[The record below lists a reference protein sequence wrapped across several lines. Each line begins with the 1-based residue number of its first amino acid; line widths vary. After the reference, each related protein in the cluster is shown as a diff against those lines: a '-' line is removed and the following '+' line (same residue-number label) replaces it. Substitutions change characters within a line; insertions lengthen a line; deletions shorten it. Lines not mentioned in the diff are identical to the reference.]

1 MTAPKSTDEDD
12 PSGPKTPRTTPSSPV
27 KPSSAKSADA
37 ARPAVARKVTGPNG
51 GVQRRRAST
60 SKQPPTLLNDFLLGR
75 PSPARLAA
83 QREAARKR
91 RKELEQVKR
100 EMRQAAVLRVPAPGG
115 VRDRVKKW
123 QKANAEAMAS
133 ADPLAPPTEPSEVN
147 VQVDE
152 ESVTEKDR
160 ERIKWRQK
168 KPAQPNIIV
177 VTREKGEGSGS
188 EKDSEEKPRA
198 KSPGKPTANSLEKSR
213 ANSPEKPKANSLEK
227 PTAKNP
233 EKSKANSP
241 EKPKAN
247 GPEKPSANSPESPRA
262 NSPEKPKPNSPEKP
276 RANSPEK
283 PRANSPEKP
292 KAKSLE
298 KPKTNSPEKPRANSP
313 EKLNMNSLAKPKT
326 SGLVKPK
333 TNSPEKPNMNNQERL
348 KMNNAP
354 KKRVVSDTNW
364 VKNLQ
369 KDSTPKSRLPK
380 LKQTAGTPIPKD
392 FLQRTA
398 ANPSVAKKVH
408 AWASKVE
415 IPTGPPPK
423 LYSVSRS
430 VGSGDGIRVKPASDE
445 SDSKSSKSGST
456 HIVVEEETSRPLKP
470 KVSTKPKELQKAKET
485 EKPRESQ
492 DDRIR
497 VKPVQEKIPKAEE
510 HKGSQK
516 PKVPENDGIR
526 VKPVREKTYHDS
538 GIKNRP
544 RSSTPPDDGIR
555 IRPVREKSYHA
566 NENKNRTPAS
576 TPPDG
581 IRVYPG
587 SLGSRSTSTVRAPS
601 RMPSKDAPAR
611 TPGTRRSVSASKRIE
626 VKEDSTSKT
635 PATPTRLG
643 SRKPSGPRHI
653 TQRRPTQKSVAATRT
668 TITDTTGTG
677 TTVTGTTQTG
687 TSGTGTTQTGTS
699 GTGTTQ
705 TGTTVTGTT
714 QTGTTVTEEVSESD
728 SWISGSDEES
738 DRPSTALPSRLAEIP
753 VGYSAFSVLDLPG
766 VKGQNSRR
774 PNAQRQSSFKGAT
787 SVLKRVLTEGKKIVS
802 EKVDPPK
809 PVVNQPPSIETWLKG
824 TVDPFVEAPP
834 KVETEPQPHH
844 RKSVEREWADQSK
857 ARQAT
862 PSPPKSK
869 PEEASPTVS
878 AGKSQEPVRPEDPRK
893 ETRKDS
899 RRDEPE
905 ESRKEEKEETTPTS
919 NSLRRSRATR
929 VSASPLMPSPSR
941 RGLKDKIRDAFRGES
956 TGHIY
961 KPPPEYPSCSTI
973 VDLDDEYVD
982 EYDDDYSDH
991 HGSDHHGSDH
1001 HGSDRHVSDR
1011 RGSDRRGS
1019 DHRGSD
1025 HRGSDHRGSDHRGSA
1040 DRTRSPPLGDEE
1052 DSIISSQPSRP
1063 KSPLVQSKR
1072 RPPTNGHHELS
1083 TIASEVD
1090 SRGTQE
1096 TELSSM
1102 VSGSTVTE
1110 TTAFTRS
1117 TRTGTDVSR
1126 RKSQKPGLKRRLTKH
1141 SDLVSV
1147 LSLPDDGPA
1156 PSRSHSLRSAR
1167 SVRRTSNNLHSATVE
1182 SLIREFAD
1190 DENFYQRELKTL
1202 MDGVMPVLLTQ
1213 VVRGEGRAPEDL
1225 FGSPSADR
1233 RQEMLSK
1240 AVVDMGVVLDKLRNT
1255 HKRCPLLDVH
1265 RLPQWLESAH
1275 EIYSKYLDVWRL
1287 GFQGVIVNLAPAMLD
1302 DGDSL
1307 INAMPRNEAG
1317 DVLDE
1322 DGERIDVA
1330 HLLKR
1335 PLVRIKRI
1343 TKFIQGYRSVSR
1355 TEDYESLASMWEKL
1369 QEKARRRHKEETAR
1383 VVDDDASYTDTSR
1396 VRNLQTLEAL
1406 GNVRIDRYRQVY
1418 AKDTFCL
1425 DLRHSNGQRLVCQ
1438 VELISRDNSL
1448 YKSDPGD
1455 LLIREIGNGGQSW
1468 LLFAPVI
1475 GGYYSAR
1482 QGDDAYQ
1489 IVLMI
1494 RGHKDE
1500 WYELLTLSADDKEQ
1514 ILEWLEILGNS
1525 PVPPPVVKRTLP
1537 PPQRPAPSPKTSAVD
1552 VPLGER
1558 QPRRQHTS
1566 SPSLG
1571 IIESLEASLKTP
1583 SRYHTRTAS
1592 LPTTPNA
1599 EPPPTATSSPSPE
1612 TAPPRDHY
1620 LTSRPPIPGQPYEF
1634 QDEGGFQHDEES
1646 RPFDESLLP
1655 DPLDLKK
1662 SSPNS
1667 TPYRQDG
1674 APPPPVHRSFS
1685 QNAPNLAPPAE
1696 PSSNRLKRRQSS
1708 PLKHE
1713 YHPSDISTDT
1723 SGSTSETDDDYDHYD
1738 DSYDNYDEY
1747 DNGSVTAESSDDEL
1761 EEADI
1766 PDTVPAISVKQHP
1779 GQAPHLSV
1787 ISESLESLSPSASA
1801 SQAGLSQTNATKT
1814 PEYVF
1819 RSVAS
1824 ISYWDNKYGCWKDLW
1839 PDLCSIVTTPG
1850 LIEAYPYQRVSASSG
1865 GQPEQAEE
1873 RPLIALD
1880 LTPLV
1885 MLRNSTVLDLEIR
1898 SPVLSYAR
1906 LYSKVNRIETS
1917 FFRFRAP
1924 SYQEC
1929 ENLYLAAHRARMDN
1943 AKYKALEEET
1953 RIRAFGQHQHQ
1964 QEQQP
1969 SLQDGGDGSGRRRV
1983 WFGRKNSYRA
1993 SARAPSQSAGS
2004 APSLSSPMSAASFL
2018 KKLMG
2023 GRQSFNIAGSSVGR
2037 SRPGSV
2043 GGGADPSLY
2052 GPSTASSSWG
2062 APRSPSVSAAQSG
2075 APGGSLTTNNIRIR
2089 LHLMVSASKWED
2101 HGNCL
2106 LEVARPDR
2114 GAGER
2119 QNLRKYQGMEKRI
2132 VVRTVNK
2139 RHPEKERVVLDVVL
2153 GSRCFSRLGSRGVL
2167 LNVWEDGAGPEGVG
2181 DRGNAGG
2188 QVSKWC
2194 FQCASVAEAAWIY
2207 GLVTQEVEVAVW

>member
-1 MTAPKSTDEDD
+1 MTAPKSTDEND

-37 ARPAVARKVTGPNG
+37 ARPAGARKVAGPNR

-60 SKQPPTLLNDFLLGR
+60 AKQPPTLLNDFLLGR
-75 PSPARLAA
+75 PSPARVAA
-83 QREAARKR
+83 EREAARKR
-91 RKELEQVKR
+91 RKELEQVKQ
-100 EMRQAAVLRVPAPGG
+100 EMRQAAVLRVQAPGG

-177 VTREKGEGSGS
+177 VTREKGGGSGS
-188 EKDSEEKPRA
+188 EKDRE
-198 KSPGKPTANSLEKSR
+198 
-213 ANSPEKPKANSLEK
+213 
-227 PTAKNP
+227 
-233 EKSKANSP
+233 
-241 EKPKAN
+241 
-247 GPEKPSANSPESPRA
+247 
-262 NSPEKPKPNSPEKP
+262 
-276 RANSPEK
+276 EK

-292 KAKSLE
+292 KA
-298 KPKTNSPEKPRANSP
+298 NSPEKPKANSPEKPTANSPEKARAISPGKPKANGPAKPTANSPEKARANSP
-313 EKLNMNSLAKPKT
+313 EKARANSPEKPKMNSLAKPKT

-333 TNSPEKPNMNNQERL
+333 TNGPEKPKANCPEKPNTNNQERL
-348 KMNNAP
+348 RMSNAP

-369 KDSTPKSRLPK
+369 KDNMPKSRLPK

-415 IPTGPPPK
+415 IPAGPPPK

-430 VGSGDGIRVKPASDE
+430 VGSGYGIRAKPASDE

-456 HIVVEEETSRPLKP
+456 HIVVEEETSKLVKP
-470 KVSTKPKELQKAKET
+470 KVSPKPKELQKAKEP

-492 DDRIR
+492 VDRIR
-497 VKPVQEKIPKAEE
+497 VKPVQEKTLKAEE
-510 HKGSQK
+510 RKESQK
-516 PKVPENDGIR
+516 PKMPENGGIR
-526 VKPVREKTYHDS
+526 VKPVREKAYHDS
-538 GIKNRP
+538 GIKNRL
-544 RSSTPPDDGIR
+544 RSSTPPDEGIR

-566 NENKNRTPAS
+566 DENRNRTPAS
-576 TPPDG
+576 TPPGG

-587 SLGSRSTSTVRAPS
+587 SVGSRSTSTVRAPS
-601 RMPSKDAPAR
+601 RKSSKDAGAR
-611 TPGTRRSVSASKRIE
+611 TPGTRRSPSASKRIG
-626 VKEDSTSKT
+626 STPAN
-635 PATPTRLG
+635 PATPTRPG
-643 SRKPSGPRHI
+643 SRKPSGPRHS
-653 TQRRPTQKSVAATRT
+653 TQRRPTPKSVAETRT

-677 TTVTGTTQTG
+677 TTITGTTQTG

-714 QTGTTVTEEVSESD
+714 QTGTTVTEEVSDSD

-753 VGYSAFSVLDLPG
+753 VGYSAFSVLDLSSG
-766 VKGQNSRR
+766 AKRQNSRR
-774 PNAQRQSSFKGAT
+774 AKAQRQSSFKGAT
-787 SVLKRVLTEGKKIVS
+787 SVLKRVLTEGKKMVS

-824 TVDPFVEAPP
+824 TVDPFVEATP
-834 KVETEPQPHH
+834 KVEAEPQPHH
-844 RKSVEREWADQSK
+844 RKSVEREWADESK
-857 ARQAT
+857 AHQAT
-862 PSPPKSK
+862 PLSPKPKPAEAK
-869 PEEASPTVS
+869 PAEASPTVS
-878 AGKSQEPVRPEDPRK
+878 AGKSQEPARPEEHRKEIRKDPR
-893 ETRKDS
+893 RG
-899 RRDEPE
+899 EPE
-905 ESRKEEKEETTPTS
+905 EIRKEEKEETTPTS

-929 VSASPLMPSPSR
+929 VSASPLMPSTSK

-956 TGHIY
+956 TGHVY

-973 VDLDDEYVD
+973 VDLDDEYDD
-982 EYDDDYSDH
+982 EYDDDYSDR
-991 HGSDHHGSDH
+991 
-1001 HGSDRHVSDR
+1001 HGSDRQESDR
-1011 RGSDRRGS
+1011 RGPDRHGSGRHGSDRRVS
-1019 DHRGSD
+1019 DHQV
-1025 HRGSDHRGSDHRGSA
+1025 SDHRGSA
-1040 DRTRSPPLGDEE
+1040 DRTRSPPLSDEE
-1052 DSIISSQPSRP
+1052 DSIISSQPPRP

-1096 TELSSM
+1096 TELSSV

-1117 TRTGTDVSR
+1117 TRTGTDLSR

-1147 LSLPDDGPA
+1147 LSLPDDGQA

-1225 FGSPSADR
+1225 FGSPSAER

-1255 HKRCPLLDVH
+1255 HKRCPLLDVP
-1265 RLPQWLESAH
+1265 RLPQWLESVHA
-1275 EIYSKYLDVWRL
+1275 IYNKYLDVWRL

-1307 INAMPRNEAG
+1307 INAMPRNEDG

-1335 PLVRIKRI
+1335 PLVRIKWI
-1343 TKFIQGYRSVSR
+1343 TKFIQGYRSVTS
-1355 TEDYESLASMWEKL
+1355 TEDYEFLASMWEQL

-1406 GNVRIDRYRQVY
+1406 DNVRIDRYRQVY

-1455 LLIREIGNGGQSW
+1455 LLIREIGNGGRSW

-1489 IVLMI
+1489 LVLMI
-1494 RGHKDE
+1494 RGNKNE

-1525 PVPPPVVKRTLP
+1525 PVPPPVVKRTSP
-1537 PPQRPAPSPKTSAVD
+1537 PSQELAPSPKTSAAD

-1558 QPRRQHTS
+1558 QPRQQRTS

-1571 IIESLEASLKTP
+1571 IIESLEASLKKP

-1592 LPTTPNA
+1592 LPITPNA
-1599 EPPPTATSSPSPE
+1599 GPPPAATSSPSPE
-1612 TAPPRDHY
+1612 TAPPRDYY
-1620 LTSRPPIPGQPYEF
+1620 LTSRPPIPGQPHEF
-1634 QDEGGFQHDEES
+1634 RDEGGHQDEGEHHDEGELQDDEDS
-1646 RPFDESLLP
+1646 HPFDESLLP

-1662 SSPNS
+1662 PSPNS

-1713 YHPSDISTDT
+1713 YHPSDISTDA
-1723 SGSTSETDDDYDHYD
+1723 SSSISETDDDYDHYD
-1738 DSYDNYDEY
+1738 DNYDNYDEY
-1747 DNGSVTAESSDDEL
+1747 DDGSVTAESSDDEL
-1761 EEADI
+1761 EEVDI
-1766 PDTVPAISVKQHP
+1766 PETVPAISVKQHP
-1779 GQAPHLSV
+1779 RQAPPLSV
-1787 ISESLESLSPSASA
+1787 VSESLESLSPSASA
-1801 SQAGLSQTNATKT
+1801 SHAGLSQTNATKT

-1819 RSVAS
+1819 RSIAS

-1964 QEQQP
+1964 QGQQP
-1969 SLQDGGDGSGRRRV
+1969 SLQDGGDGSGRRR

-2004 APSLSSPMSAASFL
+2004 APSLSSTMSASSFL
-2018 KKLMG
+2018 KKLMRG
-2023 GRQSFNIAGSSVGR
+2023 HQSFNIAGSSVGR

-2043 GGGADPSLY
+2043 GGGVDPSLY

-2075 APGGSLTTNNIRIR
+2075 PPGGALTTNNIRIR

-2119 QNLRKYQGMEKRI
+2119 QNLRKYQGMEKRV

-2139 RHPEKERVVLDVVL
+2139 RHPEKEKVVLDVVL

-2167 LNVWEDGAGPEGVG
+2167 LNVWEDGGGAEGVG

-2207 GLVTQEVEVAVW
+2207 GLVTQEVAIC

>member
-12 PSGPKTPRTTPSSPV
+12 PSGPQTPRTTPSPPV

-37 ARPAVARKVTGPNG
+37 ARPATARKVTGPNR

-60 SKQPPTLLNDFLLGR
+60 AKQPPTLLNDFLLGR
-75 PSPARLAA
+75 PSPARVAA
-83 QREAARKR
+83 EREAARKR

-100 EMRQAAVLRVPAPGG
+100 EMRQVAVLRVPAPGG

-177 VTREKGEGSGS
+177 VTQKKGGGSGS
-188 EKDSEEKPRA
+188 DKDSEEKPRA
-198 KSPGKPTANSLEKSR
+198 KSPEKPKTNTPDKPKANNPEKPTANSR
-213 ANSPEKPKANSLEK
+213 
-227 PTAKNP
+227 
-233 EKSKANSP
+233 
-241 EKPKAN
+241 
-247 GPEKPSANSPESPRA
+247 
-262 NSPEKPKPNSPEKP
+262 EKP
-276 RANSPEK
+276 RAKSPEK

-292 KAKSLE
+292 KVNSSE
-298 KPKTNSPEKPRANSP
+298 KPTANSPEKPRAKSPGTPRANSP
-313 EKLNMNSLAKPKT
+313 EKPKVNSPEKPKWNSPAKPKT
-326 SGLVKPK
+326 SGLAKPK
-333 TNSPEKPNMNNQERL
+333 PNSPEKPKTNNEERL

-392 FLQRTA
+392 FVQRTA
-398 ANPSVAKKVH
+398 ANPTVAKKIH

-430 VGSGDGIRVKPASDE
+430 VDSGDGIRVKPASDE
-445 SDSKSSKSGST
+445 SDSKSSKSEST
-456 HIVVEEETSRPLKP
+456 HIVVEEETPKPLKP
-470 KVSTKPKELQKAKET
+470 KVSTEPKELQKAKEV

-492 DDRIR
+492 EDRIR
-497 VKPVQEKIPKAEE
+497 VKPVQEKTPKTEE
-510 HKGSQK
+510 YKGSQK
-516 PKVPENDGIR
+516 PKVPGNDGIR
-526 VKPVREKTYHDS
+526 VKAVREMTYHDS

-566 NENKNRTPAS
+566 DENKNRTPAS
-576 TPPDG
+576 TRPDG
-581 IRVYPG
+581 IRVYSG
-587 SLGSRSTSTVRAPS
+587 SLGSRSTSTVRASS
-601 RMPSKDAPAR
+601 RMPSKDVGA
-611 TPGTRRSVSASKRIE
+611 PGTRRPASTSKHT
-626 VKEDSTSKT
+626 VAKGDSTSET

-643 SRKPSGPRHI
+643 SRKPSGPRHS
-653 TQRRPTQKSVAATRT
+653 TQRRPTPKSVADTRT

-699 GTGTTQ
+699 GTGTTR
-705 TGTTVTGTT
+705 TGTAVTGTT
-714 QTGTTVTEEVSESD
+714 QTGTTVTEEVSDSD

-766 VKGQNSRR
+766 VKRQNSRR

-824 TVDPFVEAPP
+824 TVDPFVEASA
-834 KVETEPQPHH
+834 KVEAPHH
-844 RKSVEREWADQSK
+844 RKSVEREWADESK
-857 ARQAT
+857 AHQAT
-862 PSPPKSK
+862 PSAPKPK
-869 PEEASPTVS
+869 PAETSPTVS
-878 AGKSQEPVRPEDPRK
+878 AGKSQEPVRPEEPRK
-893 ETRKDS
+893 EVRKGS
-899 RRDEPE
+899 RRDQPE

-929 VSASPLMPSPSR
+929 ASSSPLMPSTSK

-973 VDLDDEYVD
+973 VDLDDEYDD

-991 HGSDHHGSDH
+991 HGSD
-1001 HGSDRHVSDR
+1001 RHVSDQ
-1011 RGSDRRGS
+1011 RGS
-1019 DHRGSD
+1019 DHRASPD
-1025 HRGSDHRGSDHRGSA
+1025 H
-1040 DRTRSPPLGDEE
+1040 
-1052 DSIISSQPSRP
+1052 
-1063 KSPLVQSKR
+1063 
-1072 RPPTNGHHELS
+1072 
-1083 TIASEVD
+1083 
-1090 SRGTQE
+1090 
-1096 TELSSM
+1096 
-1102 VSGSTVTE
+1102 
-1110 TTAFTRS
+1110 
-1117 TRTGTDVSR
+1117 
-1126 RKSQKPGLKRRLTKH
+1126 
-1141 SDLVSV
+1141 
-1147 LSLPDDGPA
+1147 DGPA

-1225 FGSPSADR
+1225 FGSSSAER

-1240 AVVDMGVVLDKLRNT
+1240 AVVDMGVVLDRLRNT
-1255 HKRCPLLDVH
+1255 HKRCPLLDIP
-1265 RLPQWLESAH
+1265 RLPHWLESVHA
-1275 EIYSKYLDVWRL
+1275 IYNKYLDVWRL

-1343 TKFIQGYRSVSR
+1343 TKFIQGYRSVTR
-1355 TEDYESLASMWEKL
+1355 TEDYEFLASLWEKL

-1455 LLIREIGNGGQSW
+1455 LLIREIGNGGRSW

-1489 IVLMI
+1489 LVLMI

-1514 ILEWLEILGNS
+1514 ILEWLEILGNN

-1537 PPQRPAPSPKTSAVD
+1537 PSQRPAPSPKISAVD

-1558 QPRRQHTS
+1558 QPHQQHTS

-1599 EPPPTATSSPSPE
+1599 EPPPAATSSSSPE
-1612 TAPPRDHY
+1612 TALPRDHY
-1620 LTSRPPIPGQPYEF
+1620 LTSRPQIPGQAYEL
-1634 QDEGGFQHDEES
+1634 QDEGGFEDDEEPH
-1646 RPFDESLLP
+1646 PFDESLLP

-1667 TPYRQDG
+1667 TPYREDG

-1723 SGSTSETDDDYDHYD
+1723 SSSISETDDDYDRYD
-1738 DSYDNYDEY
+1738 ANHDDYDEY
-1747 DNGSVTAESSDDEL
+1747 EDGSVTAESSEDEL

-1766 PDTVPAISVKQHP
+1766 PDTMPAISVKQHP
-1779 GQAPHLSV
+1779 GQAPPLSV

-1801 SQAGLSQTNATKT
+1801 SHAGLSQTNTTKA
-1814 PEYVF
+1814 PDYVF
-1819 RSVAS
+1819 TSIAS

-1839 PDLCSIVTTPG
+1839 PDVCSIVTTPG
-1850 LIEAYPYQRVSASSG
+1850 LVEAYPYQRVSASSG
-1865 GQPEQAEE
+1865 WQPEQAEE

-1924 SYQEC
+1924 SCQEC
-1929 ENLYLAAHRARMDN
+1929 ENLYLAVHRARMDN

-1964 QEQQP
+1964 REQQT
-1969 SLQDGGDGSGRRRV
+1969 SLQDGGDGSGRRRG

-2004 APSLSSPMSAASFL
+2004 APSLSSTMSASSFL

-2062 APRSPSVSAAQSG
+2062 APGSPSVSAAQSG
-2075 APGGSLTTNNIRIR
+2075 PPGGSLTTNNIRIR

-2119 QNLRKYQGMEKRI
+2119 QNLRKYQGMEKRV

-2139 RHPEKERVVLDVVL
+2139 RHPEKEKVVLDVVL

-2167 LNVWEDGAGPEGVG
+2167 LNVWEDSAGADGVG

-2194 FQCASVAEAAWIY
+2194 FQCASVAEATWIY
-2207 GLVTQEVEVAVW
+2207 GLVTQEVVVW

>member
-1 MTAPKSTDEDD
+1 MTTPKSTDEDD
-12 PSGPKTPRTTPSSPV
+12 PSGPQTPRTTPSSPV
-27 KPSSAKSADA
+27 KPTSAKSADA
-37 ARPAVARKVTGPNG
+37 ARPAPARKVTGPNR

-60 SKQPPTLLNDFLLGR
+60 AKQPPTLLNDFLLGR
-75 PSPARLAA
+75 PSPARVAA
-83 QREAARKR
+83 EREAARKR

-168 KPAQPNIIV
+168 KPAQPNIII
-177 VTREKGEGSGS
+177 VTHEKGRGSGS

-198 KSPGKPTANSLEKSR
+198 KSPEKLR
-213 ANSPEKPKANSLEK
+213 TNSPEKPKANS
-227 PTAKNP
+227 
-233 EKSKANSP
+233 
-241 EKPKAN
+241 
-247 GPEKPSANSPESPRA
+247 PEKPSANSPEKPTA
-262 NSPEKPKPNSPEKP
+262 NSREKPTANSREKP

-283 PRANSPEKP
+283 PRANSPEKLRANSP
-292 KAKSLE
+292 E
-298 KPKTNSPEKPRANSP
+298 KPKWNSSQKPTANSPEKPRANSP
-313 EKLNMNSLAKPKT
+313 GTPRA
-326 SGLVKPK
+326 
-333 TNSPEKPNMNNQERL
+333 NSPEKPKVNSIAKPKASGLAKPKPNSPEKPKTNNEEKL

-392 FLQRTA
+392 FVQRTA

-415 IPTGPPPK
+415 IPTSPPPK
-423 LYSVSRS
+423 LYSVSRP
-430 VGSGDGIRVKPASDE
+430 VGGGDGIRVKPASDE
-445 SDSKSSKSGST
+445 SDGKSSKSGST
-456 HIVVEEETSRPLKP
+456 HIVVEEETSKPLKP
-470 KVSTKPKELQKAKET
+470 RVSTIPKELQKAKET

-492 DDRIR
+492 DDGIR
-497 VKPVQEKIPKAEE
+497 VKPVQEKTPKAEE
-510 HKGSQK
+510 HKGPQK
-516 PKVPENDGIR
+516 PKVPEDDGIR
-526 VKPVREKTYHDS
+526 VKSVREKTYHGS

-555 IRPVREKSYHA
+555 IRPMREKSYHA
-566 NENKNRTPAS
+566 DEIKNRTPAS

-587 SLGSRSTSTVRAPS
+587 SLGSRSTSTVRPPS
-601 RMPSKDAPAR
+601 RMPSKDAGAR
-611 TPGTRRSVSASKRIE
+611 TPGTRRSASASKRTE
-626 VKEDSTSKT
+626 VKEVSTSET
-635 PATPTRLG
+635 PPTPTRLG
-643 SRKPSGPRHI
+643 SRKPSGPRHS
-653 TQRRPTQKSVAATRT
+653 TQRRPMPKTVTDTRT

-738 DRPSTALPSRLAEIP
+738 DRPSTTLPSRLAEIP
-753 VGYSAFSVLDLPG
+753 VGYSAFSVLDLSG
-766 VKGQNSRR
+766 VKRQNSRR
-774 PNAQRQSSFKGAT
+774 PKAQRQSSFKGAT

-809 PVVNQPPSIETWLKG
+809 PVINQPPSIETWLKG

-834 KVETEPQPHH
+834 KVETEPQPHQ
-844 RKSVEREWADQSK
+844 RKSVEREWADESK
-857 ARQAT
+857 GHQAT
-862 PSPPKSK
+862 PSSPKPK
-869 PEEASPTVS
+869 PAEASPTVS
-878 AGKSQEPVRPEDPRK
+878 AGRSQEPVRAEEPRK
-893 ETRKDS
+893 EIRKDS

-929 VSASPLMPSPSR
+929 LSASPLMPSTSR
-941 RGLKDKIRDAFRGES
+941 KGLKDKIRDAFRGES

-973 VDLDDEYVD
+973 VDLDDEY
-982 EYDDDYSDH
+982 DDDYSDH
-991 HGSDHHGSDH
+991 HS
-1001 HGSDRHVSDR
+1001 SDRHV
-1011 RGSDRRGS
+1011 
-1019 DHRGSD
+1019 
-1025 HRGSDHRGSDHRGSA
+1025 SDHRGSA
-1040 DRTRSPPLGDEE
+1040 DRTRSPPLSDEE
-1052 DSIISSQPSRP
+1052 DSIISSQPPRP
-1063 KSPLVQSKR
+1063 KSPLVQAKR

-1102 VSGSTVTE
+1102 VSESTVTE

-1126 RKSQKPGLKRRLTKH
+1126 RNSQKPGLKRRLTKH

-1167 SVRRTSNNLHSATVE
+1167 SVRRTSSNPHNATVE

-1225 FGSPSADR
+1225 FGSPSAER

-1265 RLPQWLESAH
+1265 RLPQWLESVHA
-1275 EIYSKYLDVWRL
+1275 IYSKYLDVWRL

-1343 TKFIQGYRSVSR
+1343 TKFIQGYRSVTR
-1355 TEDYESLASMWEKL
+1355 TEDYEFLASMWEKL

-1455 LLIREIGNGGQSW
+1455 LLIREIGNGGRSW

-1489 IVLMI
+1489 LVLMI

-1525 PVPPPVVKRTLP
+1525 PVPPPVVKRTQP

-1558 QPRRQHTS
+1558 QPRQQHTS
-1566 SPSLG
+1566 SPSVG

-1599 EPPPTATSSPSPE
+1599 EPPPVATSSSSPE

-1620 LTSRPPIPGQPYEF
+1620 LTSRPPVPGQPHEF
-1634 QDEGGFQHDEES
+1634 QDEGGFQDHEES
-1646 RPFDESLLP
+1646 HPFDESLLP
-1655 DPLDLKK
+1655 VPLDLKK

-1713 YHPSDISTDT
+1713 YHPSDISTNT
-1723 SGSTSETDDDYDHYD
+1723 SSSVSETDDDYDHYD

-1747 DNGSVTAESSDDEL
+1747 DDGSVTAESSDDEL

-1766 PDTVPAISVKQHP
+1766 PETVPAISVKQHT
-1779 GQAPHLSV
+1779 GQAPPLSV

-1801 SQAGLSQTNATKT
+1801 SHAGLSQTNATKT

-1819 RSVAS
+1819 RSIAS

-1839 PDLCSIVTTPG
+1839 PDVCSIVTTPG
-1850 LIEAYPYQRVSASSG
+1850 LIEAYPYQRVSTSSG

-1943 AKYKALEEET
+1943 VKYKALEEET

-1964 QEQQP
+1964 QGQQP
-1969 SLQDGGDGSGRRRV
+1969 SLQDGGDGSGRRGG

-2004 APSLSSPMSAASFL
+2004 APSLSSTMSASSFL

-2023 GRQSFNIAGSSVGR
+2023 GHQSFNIAGSSVGR

-2075 APGGSLTTNNIRIR
+2075 PPGGSLTTNNIRIR

-2114 GAGER
+2114 DAGER
-2119 QNLRKYQGMEKRI
+2119 QNLRKYQGMEKRV

-2139 RHPEKERVVLDVVL
+2139 RHPEKEKVVLDVVL

-2167 LNVWEDGAGPEGVG
+2167 LNVWEDCAGADGVG

-2194 FQCASVAEAAWIY
+2194 FQCASVAEASWIY
-2207 GLVTQEVEVAVW
+2207 GLVTQEVAVW

>member
-1 MTAPKSTDEDD
+1 MTAAKSTDEDD
-12 PSGPKTPRTTPSSPV
+12 PSGPQTPRTTPSSPV
-27 KPSSAKSADA
+27 KPSSAKSADTANPA
-37 ARPAVARKVTGPNG
+37 AARKVAGPNK

-60 SKQPPTLLNDFLLGR
+60 AKQPPTLLNDFLLGR
-75 PSPARLAA
+75 PSPARVAA
-83 QREAARKR
+83 AREAARKR

-177 VTREKGEGSGS
+177 VVTQKKGEGSGS
-188 EKDSEEKPRA
+188 EKDSE
-198 KSPGKPTANSLEKSR
+198 GKQR
-213 ANSPEKPKANSLEK
+213 ANSPEKPKANS
-227 PTAKNP
+227 
-233 EKSKANSP
+233 P

-247 GPEKPSANSPESPRA
+247 N
-262 NSPEKPKPNSPEKP
+262 PEKPKANSLEKPKTNNPEKP
-276 RANSPEK
+276 KANSPEK

-292 KAKSLE
+292 KINGLAKPKTSGLA
-298 KPKTNSPEKPRANSP
+298 KPKTNSPEKAN
-313 EKLNMNSLAKPKT
+313 
-326 SGLVKPK
+326 
-333 TNSPEKPNMNNQERL
+333 TNDQERL

-415 IPTGPPPK
+415 IPAGPPPK
-423 LYSVSRS
+423 LYSVSKS
-430 VGSGDGIRVKPASDE
+430 VGSGDRIRVKPASGE

-456 HIVVEEETSRPLKP
+456 HIVVEEETSKLPKP
-470 KVSTKPKELQKAKET
+470 KVSTRPKELQKAKEA

-492 DDRIR
+492 DDGIR
-497 VKPVQEKIPKAEE
+497 VKPVQEKTPKAEE
-510 HKGSQK
+510 PKGSQK
-516 PKVPENDGIR
+516 PKTPENDGIR
-526 VKPVREKTYHDS
+526 VRPMREKAYLAS
-538 GIKNRP
+538 GLRNQP

-555 IRPVREKSYHA
+555 TRPVREKSYHA
-566 NENKNRTPAS
+566 DEDKNRTPAS
-576 TPPDG
+576 TPPCG
-581 IRVYPG
+581 IRVYPS

-601 RMPSKDAPAR
+601 RIPSKNAGAR
-611 TPGTRRSVSASKRIE
+611 TPGTRRSASPSKRNE
-626 VKEDSTSKT
+626 VKKDSTSET

-643 SRKPSGPRHI
+643 SRKPSGPRHS
-653 TQRRPTQKSVAATRT
+653 TQRPTPKSVADTHT
-668 TITDTTGTG
+668 TITDTTATG

-714 QTGTTVTEEVSESD
+714 QTGTTVTEEVSDSD
-728 SWISGSDEES
+728 SWISGSDQES
-738 DRPSTALPSRLAEIP
+738 DQPSTALPSRLAEIP
-753 VGYSAFSVLDLPG
+753 VGYSAFSVLDLSSG
-766 VKGQNSRR
+766 VRRQNSRR
-774 PNAQRQSSFKGAT
+774 PKAQRQSSFKGAT
-787 SVLKRVLTEGKKIVS
+787 NVLKRVLTEGKKIVS

-834 KVETEPQPHH
+834 KVEAEPQPHH
-844 RKSVEREWADQSK
+844 RKSVDREWVDESK
-857 ARQAT
+857 VHRAT
-862 PSPPKSK
+862 PSPPKPK
-869 PEEASPTVS
+869 PAEPSPTAS
-878 AGKSQEPVRPEDPRK
+878 AGKSQEPVRPEEPRK
-893 ETRKDS
+893 EIRKDS
-899 RRDEPE
+899 RRDERE
-905 ESRKEEKEETTPTS
+905 ESRKEEKDETTPTS

-929 VSASPLMPSPSR
+929 VSSSPLMPSTSK

-973 VDLDDEYVD
+973 VDLDDEYED
-982 EYDDDYSDH
+982 EYDDDYSDR
-991 HGSDHHGSDH
+991 
-1001 HGSDRHVSDR
+1001 HGSDRHVLDR
-1011 RGSDRRGS
+1011 HVS
-1019 DHRGSD
+1019 DHRDPD
-1025 HRGSDHRGSDHRGSA
+1025 HHGSA
-1040 DRTRSPPLGDEE
+1040 DRTRSPPLSDEE
-1052 DSIISSQPSRP
+1052 DSVVCSQPSRP

-1102 VSGSTVTE
+1102 VSGSTMTE

-1117 TRTGTDVSR
+1117 TRTGTEVSR
-1126 RKSQKPGLKRRLTKH
+1126 QKSQKSGLKRRLTKH

-1213 VVRGEGRAPEDL
+1213 VVRGEGQAPEDL
-1225 FGSPSADR
+1225 FGSPFVER
-1233 RQEMLSK
+1233 RQEVLSK
-1240 AVVDMGVVLDKLRNT
+1240 AVLDMGVVLDKLRNT

-1265 RLPQWLESAH
+1265 RLPQWLESVHA
-1275 EIYSKYLDVWRL
+1275 IYSKYLDVWRL
-1287 GFQGVIVNLAPAMLD
+1287 GFQGVIVNLAPAILD

-1343 TKFIQGYRSVSR
+1343 TKFIQGYRSVAR
-1355 TEDYESLASMWEKL
+1355 TEDYESLASMWENL

-1418 AKDTFCL
+1418 AKDPFCL

-1455 LLIREIGNGGQSW
+1455 LLIREIGNGGRSW

-1489 IVLMI
+1489 LVLMI

-1537 PPQRPAPSPKTSAVD
+1537 PPQRPAPSPKTPPVD

-1558 QPRRQHTS
+1558 QPRQQHTS

-1592 LPTTPNA
+1592 LPTTPSA
-1599 EPPPTATSSPSPE
+1599 EPPPAATSSSSPE
-1612 TAPPRDHY
+1612 TAPRDYY

-1634 QDEGGFQHDEES
+1634 QEKGELQDDEES
-1646 RPFDESLLP
+1646 HPFDESLLP

-1713 YHPSDISTDT
+1713 YHPSDISTDA
-1723 SGSTSETDDDYDHYD
+1723 SSSISETEDDYDHYD
-1738 DSYDNYDEY
+1738 DNYDNYDEY
-1747 DNGSVTAESSDDEL
+1747 DDSSATAESSDDEL

-1801 SQAGLSQTNATKT
+1801 SHAGLSQNNATKS

-1819 RSVAS
+1819 RSIAS

-1850 LIEAYPYQRVSASSG
+1850 LVEAYPYQRVLASSG

-1929 ENLYLAAHRARMDN
+1929 ENLYLAAPRARMDN

-1953 RIRAFGQHQHQ
+1953 RIRAFGQRQHQ

-1969 SLQDGGDGSGRRRV
+1969 SLQDGGDGSGRRGG

-2004 APSLSSPMSAASFL
+2004 APSLSSTMSASSFL

-2075 APGGSLTTNNIRIR
+2075 PPGGSLTTNNIRIR

-2114 GAGER
+2114 DAGER
-2119 QNLRKYQGMEKRI
+2119 QNLRKYQGMEKRV

-2139 RHPEKERVVLDVVL
+2139 RHPEKEKVVLDVVL

-2167 LNVWEDGAGPEGVG
+2167 LNVWEDGAGVDGVG
-2181 DRGNAGG
+2181 ERGNAGG

-2194 FQCASVAEAAWIY
+2194 FQCASAAEAAWIY
-2207 GLVTQEVEVAVW
+2207 GLVTQEVAVW

>member
-12 PSGPKTPRTTPSSPV
+12 PSGPQTSRATPSPPV
-27 KPSSAKSADA
+27 KPSTAKSADA
-37 ARPAVARKVTGPNG
+37 ARPAAARKVTGPNR

-60 SKQPPTLLNDFLLGR
+60 TKQPPTLLNDFLLGR

-83 QREAARKR
+83 EREAARKR
-91 RKELEQVKR
+91 RKELEQVKQ
-100 EMRQAAVLRVPAPGG
+100 EMRQAAVLRVQAPGG

-123 QKANAEAMAS
+123 QKANAEAMAT

-168 KPAQPNIIV
+168 KPAQPKIV
-177 VTREKGEGSGS
+177 VVTQKKGGGSSS

-198 KSPGKPTANSLEKSR
+198 
-213 ANSPEKPKANSLEK
+213 NSPEKS
-227 PTAKNP
+227 
-233 EKSKANSP
+233 
-241 EKPKAN
+241 
-247 GPEKPSANSPESPRA
+247 R
-262 NSPEKPKPNSPEKP
+262 PNSPEKP
-276 RANSPEK
+276 RVNSPEK
-283 PRANSPEKP
+283 PTAISPEK
-292 KAKSLE
+292 ARAS
-298 KPKTNSPEKPRANSP
+298 SPEKPRV
-313 EKLNMNSLAKPKT
+313 NSLAKPKT

-333 TNSPEKPNMNNQERL
+333 ANSPEKPKTNNQEKL

-380 LKQTAGTPIPKD
+380 LRQTAGTPIPKD
-392 FLQRTA
+392 FVQRTA
-398 ANPSVAKKVH
+398 ANPSVAKKIH

-415 IPTGPPPK
+415 IPTGPPPE
-423 LYSVSRS
+423 LHSVSRS
-430 VGSGDGIRVKPASDE
+430 AGSGDGIRVKPASDE
-445 SDSKSSKSGST
+445 SDSKSSRSGST
-456 HIVVEEETSRPLKP
+456 HIVVEEETSKPLKP
-470 KVSTKPKELQKAKET
+470 KLSTKPKELQKAKEA
-485 EKPRESQ
+485 EKPREPQ

-497 VKPVQEKIPKAEE
+497 VKPVQEKTPKAEE
-510 HKGSQK
+510 HRESQK

-538 GIKNRP
+538 GLKNRP
-544 RSSTPPDDGIR
+544 RSSTPPDDRIG

-566 NENKNRTPAS
+566 DENKNRTPAS
-576 TPPDG
+576 TPPGG
-581 IRVYPG
+581 IRVYPS

-601 RMPSKDAPAR
+601 RMPSKDAGAR
-611 TPGTRRSVSASKRIE
+611 TPGTRRSASASKRIQ
-626 VKEDSTSKT
+626 VKEASTSKT

-643 SRKPSGPRHI
+643 SRKPSGPRHSM
-653 TQRRPTQKSVAATRT
+653 QRRPTPKSVAGTRT

-714 QTGTTVTEEVSESD
+714 QTGTTVTEGVSDSD

-753 VGYSAFSVLDLPG
+753 VGYSAFSVLDLSSG
-766 VKGQNSRR
+766 AKRQNSRR
-774 PNAQRQSSFKGAT
+774 YKAQRQSSFKGAT
-787 SVLKRVLTEGKKIVS
+787 GVLKRVLTEGKKMVS

-834 KVETEPQPHH
+834 KAQAEPQAHH
-844 RKSVEREWADQSK
+844 RKSVEREWADESK
-857 ARQAT
+857 AHQAT
-862 PSPPKSK
+862 PSPPKPK
-869 PEEASPTVS
+869 PKPAEASPTVS
-878 AGKSQEPVRPEDPRK
+878 AGKSQEPVRPEEPRREIRK
-893 ETRKDS
+893 ESK
-899 RRDEPE
+899 RDEPE

-929 VSASPLMPSPSR
+929 VSSSPLMPSASK

-956 TGHIY
+956 TGHVY

-973 VDLDDEYVD
+973 VDLDDEYDD
-982 EYDDDYSDH
+982 EYDDDYSDR
-991 HGSDHHGSDH
+991 
-1001 HGSDRHVSDR
+1001 HGSDRHVSD
-1011 RGSDRRGS
+1011 
-1019 DHRGSD
+1019 HRGSD
-1025 HRGSDHRGSDHRGSA
+1025 HRSSDHRGSGHRGSA
-1040 DRTRSPPLGDEE
+1040 DRARSPPLSDEE
-1052 DSIISSQPSRP
+1052 DSITSSLLSRP

-1117 TRTGTDVSR
+1117 TRTGTDLSR
-1126 RKSQKPGLKRRLTKH
+1126 QKSQKPGLKRRLTKH

-1167 SVRRTSNNLHSATVE
+1167 SVRRTSNNLHNATVE
-1182 SLIREFAD
+1182 SLICEFAD

-1213 VVRGEGRAPEDL
+1213 VVRGEGRASEDL
-1225 FGSPSADR
+1225 FGSPSAER

-1265 RLPQWLESAH
+1265 KLPQWLESVHA
-1275 EIYSKYLDVWRL
+1275 IYNKYLDVWRL

-1330 HLLKR
+1330 HLLRR

-1343 TKFIQGYRSVSR
+1343 TKFIQGYRSVAR
-1355 TEDYESLASMWEKL
+1355 TDDYEFLASMWEKL
-1369 QEKARRRHKEETAR
+1369 EEKARRRHKEETAR

-1406 GNVRIDRYRQVY
+1406 SNARIDRYRQVY

-1489 IVLMI
+1489 LVLMI

-1537 PPQRPAPSPKTSAVD
+1537 PPQKPAPSPKTSAVD
-1552 VPLGER
+1552 APLGER

-1583 SRYHTRTAS
+1583 SRCHSRNAS
-1592 LPTTPNA
+1592 LPITPNA
-1599 EPPPTATSSPSPE
+1599 EPPAAGTSSSSPE
-1612 TAPPRDHY
+1612 TAPPRDYY
-1620 LTSRPPIPGQPYEF
+1620 LTSRPPIPGQPYEIQNEGEL
-1634 QDEGGFQHDEES
+1634 QDNEES
-1646 RPFDESLLP
+1646 HPFDESLLP

-1713 YHPSDISTDT
+1713 YHPSDISTEA
-1723 SGSTSETDDDYDHYD
+1723 SSSISETDDDYDHYD
-1738 DSYDNYDEY
+1738 ENYDDYDEY
-1747 DNGSVTAESSDDEL
+1747 DDGSVTAESSDDEF

-1779 GQAPHLSV
+1779 GQAPPLSV

-1801 SQAGLSQTNATKT
+1801 SHAALSQTNTTKA

-1850 LIEAYPYQRVSASSG
+1850 LIEAYPHQRVSASSG

-1943 AKYKALEEET
+1943 TKYKALEEET
-1953 RIRAFGQHQHQ
+1953 RIRAFGQHQQ
-1964 QEQQP
+1964 QQP
-1969 SLQDGGDGSGRRRV
+1969 SLQDGGDGSGRRRG

-2004 APSLSSPMSAASFL
+2004 APSLSSTMSASSFL

-2075 APGGSLTTNNIRIR
+2075 PPGGSLTTNNIRIR

-2119 QNLRKYQGMEKRI
+2119 QNLRKYQGMEKRV

-2139 RHPEKERVVLDVVL
+2139 RHPEKEKVVLDVVL

-2194 FQCASVAEAAWIY
+2194 FQCASVAEAVWIY
-2207 GLVTQEVEVAVW
+2207 GLVTQEVAIW